1 MGKRGIGQVAN
12 LSVIFSKSGEMF
24 RHQSGYQNEE
34 GIGLPRRNLYRR
46 NKGYESVLSQC
57 WKQAA
62 YPSLGAA

>member
-34 GIGLPRRNLYRR
+34 GIGLSTP
-46 NKGYESVLSQC
+46 KPLS
-57 WKQAA
+57 KK
-62 YPSLGAA
+62 